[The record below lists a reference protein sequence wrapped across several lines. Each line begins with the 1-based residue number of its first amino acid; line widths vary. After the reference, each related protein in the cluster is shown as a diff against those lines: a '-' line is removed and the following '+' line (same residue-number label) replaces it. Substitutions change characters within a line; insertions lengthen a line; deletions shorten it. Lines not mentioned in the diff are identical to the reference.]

1 MKKEMIICIFVVI
14 IIVLGNIITQ
24 RYTKISVETLSND
37 LEELKIDLD
46 NKLNNIGKKTKEEI
60 SEEVNIITE
69 EWELRHDK
77 LAYYIEHNELE
88 KVEDNLTGLNSL
100 TETEEY
106 ADAIK
111 ERASAIVIAHNHPS
125 GNLDP
130 SDDDKDVT
138 KRIQRAGEIL
148 GIRILDHLII
158 STDTYYSFL
167 EHGLM

>member
-77 LAYYIEHNELE
+77 LAYYIDHNELE
-88 KVEDNLTGLNSL
+88 KVEDNLTGLDSL

-111 ERASAIVIAHNHPS
+111 ELDRCVFILKHIQEKYAF
-125 GNLDP
+125 NLEN
-130 SDDDKDVT
+130 
-138 KRIQRAGEIL
+138 I
-148 GIRILDHLII
+148 
-158 STDTYYSFL
+158 F
-167 EHGLM
+167 